1 MTDIQIPT
9 LPWQAGEII
18 NVASRLY
25 PDIHDS
31 FKTIMAY
38 GACKNDSQIYKLSN
52 KMKQQ
57 QKQQA
62 LYQGI
67 HLDRA
72 ELWFNNLYDRFS
84 LQRDEL
90 NIAKNTIDDF
100 LIGLNWLYNHS
111 TGTMEALSTGF
122 NVQQNL
128 YTLNFGK
135 EYYDIPSVK
144 GEDCLY
150 QAVNAEEYLT
160 QNSPQETLTT
170 RTAFTKTE
178 IIDHFDEII
187 DQLKNNSIDQ
197 VIIEPREVPQSSF
210 DRRHQKLPYFEFQK
224 RRAKRIIKRVR
235 QLQDRYYNDYE
246 DKAYIDDQY
255 YYLLGFMYYLLRKA
269 HICETYDQIYNFL
282 DDVLQKSCHLEDKQ
296 TFYRSS
302 DFYEENIG
310 VQVADYILNA
320 FHDCILDTPVL
331 LSAIINYFR
340 KNYMLSNRVKVIK
353 SDDLITNNSVA
364 TDEIK
369 QRLKSELADWLDKKD
384 KEIAKEKYNDRYPA
398 GCLWKHPKGMEKFD
412 NEIGI

>member
-269 HICETYDQIYNFL
+269 HIWETYDQIYNFL
-282 DDVLQKSCHLEDKQ
+282 DDVLPKACHLEDKP

-340 KNYMLSNRVKVIK
+340 KNYLLSNRVKVIK